1 MSFAVHGGAGRVRND
16 SEILL
21 ALGKALD
28 IGIELVRAGDPISAV
43 VEALAFMEETGLFNA
58 GRGAAPNSEGMVQM
72 DAGIMDGRSLK
83 VGAVGAAYLK
93 SPIRAALDVMMKTPH
108 SLIAGGNGMRGYG
121 IGEGGD
127 TIGAVA
133 ATDDGWYVAASSTG
147 GVRGKMPGRIG
158 DAAIAGAGFYA
169 LNKTG
174 ATALTGI
181 GEQNMRVLTAFRII
195 NLMKE
200 KNALEALI
208 DSFSYIKTALGEVNQ
223 GGIAIDSGLRVGIYH
238 TEPQMPACA
247 MNGDRRICGINFEN
261 GLLL

>member
-1 MSFAVHGGAGRVRND
+1 MAFAVHGGAGRIRD
-16 SEILL
+16 EAGIIP

-28 IGIELVRAGDPISAV
+28 IGIELVRVGDPISAA

-58 GRGAAPNSEGMVQM
+58 GRGAVPNSEGRVQM

-93 SPIRAALDVMMKTPH
+93 SPIRAALDVMSKTPH
-108 SLIAGGNGMRGYG
+108 SLIVGNNSMLSSG
-121 IGEGGD
+121 IEGGD

-147 GVRGKMPGRIG
+147 GVKGKMPGRIG

-181 GEQNMRVLTAFRII
+181 GEQNMRVLTAFRIV

-200 KNALEALI
+200 ESALEALI
-208 DSFSYIKTALGEVNQ
+208 NSFSYIKTALGEVNQ
-223 GGIAIDSGLRVGIYH
+223 GGIAIDSRLRVGIYH

-247 MNGDRRICGINFEN
+247 VKGDKKVCRMNFEK

>member
-1 MSFAVHGGAGRVRND
+1 MAFAVHGGAGRVRN
-16 SEILL
+16 EGGIIP

-28 IGIELVRAGDPISAV
+28 IGIELVRAGDPVSAA

-58 GRGAAPNSEGMVQM
+58 GKGAVPNSEGRVQM

-83 VGAVGAAYLK
+83 VGAVGAAYLQ
-93 SPIRAALDVMMKTPH
+93 SPIRAALDVMIKTPH
-108 SLIAGGNGMRGYG
+108 SLIAGGNGMHGSG
-121 IGEGGD
+121 IVDSGD

-181 GEQNMRVLTAFRII
+181 GEQNMRVLTAFRIV

-200 KNALEALI
+200 ESALEALI

-223 GGIAIDSGLRVGIYH
+223 GGIAIDSRLRVGIYH

-247 MNGDRRICGINFEN
+247 VNGGRRVCRMNFEK